1 MPISMTGF
9 GTVLIENDEIIVSTE
24 IKSLNSKFLDVN
36 LRLPRSFP
44 SDKEM
49 ELRNLIKEYLERGK
63 INVNID
69 FQTKTSVNTAVKIN
83 QDVVKAYIQSL
94 QQIAN
99 QTNVNS
105 DDVLRLAVQMPDATS
120 QSMPSEDNLFNFY
133 WEIIKKSCI
142 DALQKCVDFR
152 KVEGQALGQALLE
165 QGKRIE
171 ECLVEIEPLDKK
183 RIPIIKQKIEN
194 RLSELLQNEAFDRNR
209 LEQEM
214 MFYVEKL
221 DISEEK
227 DRLKQHLKLYFEK
240 LIGNEG
246 NGRVINFVS
255 QEMGR
260 EINTI
265 GSKANDASI
274 QHLVVKMKEELEKIK
289 EQSLNIL

>member
-1 MPISMTGF
+1 MTGF
-9 GTVLIENDEIIVSTE
+9 GTSFIENDEIIVATE
-24 IKSLNSKFLDVN
+24 IKSLNSKFLDLN

-44 SDKEM
+44 TDKEI

-63 INVNID
+63 ISVSID
-69 FQTKTSVNTAVKIN
+69 FQNKLTATTAVKIN
-83 QDVVKAYIQSL
+83 EDVVKAYIQSL
-94 QQIAN
+94 QQIAT
-99 QTNVNS
+99 QTKVNN
-105 DDVLRLAVQMPDATS
+105 DDVLRLALQMPDATS
-120 QSMPSEDNLFNFY
+120 QSISSDDNLFNAH

-142 DALQKCVDFR
+142 DALNKCVDFR
-152 KVEGQALGQALLE
+152 KTEGEALSKVLLE
-165 QGKRIE
+165 QGKKIE
-171 ECLVEIEPLDKK
+171 EYLAAIEPLDQK

-194 RLSELLQNEAFDRNR
+194 RLLELLQNETFDRNR

-214 MFYVEKL
+214 IFYVEKL

-227 DRLKQHLKLYFEK
+227 DRLKQHLALYFQK
-240 LIGNEG
+240 FEG
-246 NGRVINFVS
+246 DETNGRVLNFIS

-265 GSKANDASI
+265 GSKANDAPI